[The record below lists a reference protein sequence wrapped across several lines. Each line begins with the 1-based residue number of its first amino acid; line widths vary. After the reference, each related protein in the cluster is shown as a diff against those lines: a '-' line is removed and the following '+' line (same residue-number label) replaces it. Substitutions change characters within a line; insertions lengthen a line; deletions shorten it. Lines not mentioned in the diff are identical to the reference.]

1 MILAAQPSTSAA
13 ATATCPALDRV
24 SACDVGAGELVGL
37 LGPNG
42 AGKTTLL
49 NLITGAAPARPGAG
63 RRCSAATR
71 ATRPAGARS
80 A

>member
-1 MILAAQPSTSAA
+1 MILAG
-13 ATATCPALDRV
+13 ALDVSRRYGAVQALDHVSMRV
-24 SACDVGAGELVGL
+24 EAGELVGL

-42 AGKTTLL
+42 AGKSTLHQPAH
-49 NLITGAAPARPGAG
+49 GAAAARHAAG
-63 RRCSAATR
+63 SRCAAAIR